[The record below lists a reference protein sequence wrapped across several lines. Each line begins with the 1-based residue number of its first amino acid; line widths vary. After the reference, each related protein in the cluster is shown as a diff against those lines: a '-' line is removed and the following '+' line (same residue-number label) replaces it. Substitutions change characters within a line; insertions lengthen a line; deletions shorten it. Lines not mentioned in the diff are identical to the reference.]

1 MTFAHTCNHTW
12 ANGTTV
18 TSGNLFYSY
27 LDDSAHSC
35 SISGLTAANGFPGYC
50 WVYVYLSTDNR
61 SRTFEPVTVNGV
73 TYTYSAN
80 IVQEGNG
87 AWGSSANAVDN
98 TLVHG
103 GDYLKIGPVLL
114 EDTGGRVDVSV
125 VNLGNKNKY
134 RGAIAAVQVAVPVPT
149 TFTVTATSE
158 GQGTVAIGVRPL
170 GRPLGAADIR
180 HGVRRDGFRED
191 VHAGRVQGSV
201 PAG

>member
-1 MTFAHTCNHTW
+1 MGKLRKRMSF
-12 ANGTTV
+12 
-18 TSGNLFYSY
+18 
-27 LDDSAHSC
+27 SAV
-35 SISGLTAANGFPGYC
+35 A
-50 WVYVYLSTDNR
+50 
-61 SRTFEPVTVNGV
+61 
-73 TYTYSAN
+73 
-80 IVQEGNG
+80 
-87 AWGSSANAVDN
+87 N

-158 GQGTVAIGVRPL
+158 GQGTVAIGQGTPGATVSVAL

-191 VHAGRVQGSV
+191 VHAGRVQGGV